1 MERKIGEIFTYGNK
15 TYQVV
20 KVGIGIGCKGCAFET
35 SGCSTYKSFLG
46 HCSYIFRH
54 DNTGIIFKLINNNM
68 EIKNNQLTIDIP
80 EGMEI
85 DLENSDLAKGI
96 VKFKKHDITYNDIL
110 QACPTNFGGLR
121 VRTHCIDKVLAI
133 SQLMNIAKF
142 YNKDWDYNASDDN
155 SIGYAIYYGAHLDNG
170 GYLYNT
176 INPQSSVYY
185 GVPVFK
191 NKEDVIAVINNP
203 NFRDIL
209 DAIYKN

>member
-1 MERKIGEIFTYGNK
+1 MERKIGEVFTYNGK
-15 TYQVV
+15 TY
-20 KVGIGIGCKGCAFET
+20 KVIKGC
-35 SGCSTYKSFLG
+35 GCVGCNFVNKCYNILYKIHGS
-46 HCSYIFRH
+46 CSNIYRK
-54 DNTGIIFKLINNNM
+54 DNISVVFKEINNM
-68 EIKNNQLTIDIP
+68 EIKNNQLTIEIP

-85 DLENSDLAKGI
+85 DLENSDLTKGI
-96 VKFKKHDITYNDIL
+96 VKFKKHDITYNDVL

-155 SIGYAIYYGAHLDNG
+155 SIGYAIYYGAHLNNG

-191 NKEDVIAVINNP
+191 NKEDAQAVIDNP

-209 DAIYKN
+209 DKIYKN

>member
-1 MERKIGEIFTYGNK
+1 MERKVGEVFTCNGK
-15 TYQVV
+15 TY
-20 KVGIGIGCKGCAFET
+20 KVIKTSACKDCAFKVQSCEALASIT
-35 SGCSTYKSFLG
+35 GTCIPGERT
-46 HCSYIFRH
+46 
-54 DNTGIIFKLINNNM
+54 DNTSVSFKEINNM

-85 DLENSDLAKGI
+85 DLENSNLAKGI

-110 QACPTNFGGLR
+110 QACPTNFGGIRAR
-121 VRTHCIDKVLAI
+121 VHCIDKVLAI

-191 NKEDVIAVINNP
+191 NKEDAQAVIDNP
-203 NFRDIL
+203 NFRNIL